1 VTKITKFKS
10 FQPTM
15 FEQINKNVTRYHTF
29 SKEDLS
35 IFNSLLKPLSVK
47 KKTHLLQA
55 GEVCNFEGF
64 INKGCIMTYLL
75 NEEGKETV
83 LYFSVEDWWVSDM
96 CSFNEQ
102 SKSEFYIQAMED
114 CELLILTPETKEELL
129 FKVPKFER
137 VFRLMIQKNLGV
149 LQNRFHSTIAKPA
162 EKRYDDFLKRYPNIP
177 QRVSQLHIASYLGVT
192 PEFLSKIRAKKAHS

>member
-1 VTKITKFKS
+1 
-10 FQPTM
+10 M

-29 SKEDLS
+29 SKSDLE

-47 KKTHLLQA
+47 KKAHLLQA
-55 GEVCNFEGF
+55 GEVCDFEAF

-102 SKSEFYIQAMED
+102 TKSDFYIQALED
-114 CELLILTPETKEELL
+114 SELLILTPQSKEELL

-149 LQNRFHSTIAKPA
+149 LQNRFHSTIAHTA
-162 EKRYDDFLKRYPNIP
+162 EKRYEEFLKRYPGIP
-177 QRVSQLHIASYLGVT
+177 QRVSQHHIASYLGVT